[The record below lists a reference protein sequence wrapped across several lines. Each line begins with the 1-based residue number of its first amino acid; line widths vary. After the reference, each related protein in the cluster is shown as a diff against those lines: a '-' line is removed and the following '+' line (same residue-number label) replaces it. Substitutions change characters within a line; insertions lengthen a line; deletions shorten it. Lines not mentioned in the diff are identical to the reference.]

1 MEDESPPFY
10 MGGTQGIYNP
20 LYQRQGFDPTT
31 AFLHSAMPDPMYGTG
46 RPPRYDPMGGGGF
59 GGGGAAQLFNQFLPM
74 LMPMLM
80 GKNSTAGQVFPDG
93 GFYHQMQAKAFYEAN
108 QQAMQLAS
116 GSDTAAMS
124 RTIGGITQLITGETQ
139 TDATRKQ
146 SFAMAQKTAQMMP
159 FLTQILGPDLIDSLH
174 GSRGSATVFANQM
187 HSALRTSLDPVTG
200 AIGMSGESA
209 GRISQGIYENLFG
222 ENYNPASMHGMSAG
236 QAGML
241 ARELQVRGL
250 LGVPTGNLSVR
261 ERMSGIPE
269 DLSDETYRRIAR
281 NTKEIR
287 DTFGTD
293 GKGDGPT
300 ADQLDT
306 ATQKVRDTA
315 TRLRDRSQPEV
326 TADDLEKLP
335 GGEDLIRTSDANRI
349 TGRLKNLSG
358 AVKAMRDI
366 FGDMGNPN
374 APMREIVDG
383 LNRLTQGGLASM
395 TPGDLEM
402 TVRKTQE
409 ISKQT
414 GTSVEA
420 IMAMTDRAAQM
431 GDALGLNR
439 KYATNIGQKSALYG
453 SVVANTI
460 NLGAGIHGQV
470 TPEEAQMN
478 DLSARVAAAGS
489 PAANQMNAVLRMRA
503 ISGLTVKAGAEGDEL
518 RGYLNAIDAKNT
530 EYDYSRTNAAFIDML
545 QKGSDTS
552 AGAVQTMLDDRVG
565 NQRYGMR
572 AKTDDL
578 IRGLTLRNDAI
589 RMTYGPGVQQALN
602 SRFVDSKAADKLLK
616 AGVIDDKRDFQEMLR
631 AASIGIAEG
640 NFAMDPAIQG
650 NDAKRQAEHGKP
662 LHRILTAEISAKI
675 MARNPGMLPD
685 AAAAS
690 ATAIV
695 DGMIRDAGGMQSITG
710 DIEAGIGTAAAEDP
724 TARTA
729 PKAYAQY
736 STRVLANLEKA
747 DKQAEI
753 SALMSRAHSGFN
765 AVSPLR
771 RVMDFTQKDDV
782 TLSVDAIGEML
793 GGVSKAE
800 LARISPNGLLTTVL
814 GLNEKQRVL
823 SQDPKANYDKLK
835 FNADLLNAIN
845 QPGDTRFADEFMS
858 NYKDDERWTKNT
870 VVKKL
875 LEQAADINWRGSA
888 DDIGKTVPKAV
899 SGVSDEDIQAV
910 IEAGDR
916 AEKNLGRVDDTG
928 SSLPVDDSMKSDV
941 DTYFNASKS
950 EASRIYADK
959 YAMRHLGAGSE
970 KLVSGLISDNEKLD
984 ALVKESKGT
993 LAELRA
999 GAEPNSGE
1007 ARRLMA
1013 ATKGA
1018 YADIQTRYGPS
1029 VSSTP
1034 TTAAENI
1041 EIDSRVQFD
1050 TDNDTI
1056 EKKQEAARKALM
1068 DILPSDDKSKAGAN
1082 AITKSL
1088 EGLLQAG
1095 EGRRA
1100 TAVHSAVIARKGILQ
1115 LALKK
1120 KLFGADKT
1128 EISQL
1133 TEAEQR
1139 NAEKML
1145 EAADSDLTDEER
1157 TDFKRQQDASSIF
1170 DPIDAADNTSADARV
1185 EGLRKN
1191 IEALQAGNK
1200 TGTDDKTMHIVMSG
1214 SFEEVGENGRLFD
1227 IRGRGDEAARALIN
1241 TAVS

>member
-1 MEDESPPFY
+1 
-10 MGGTQGIYNP
+10 
-20 LYQRQGFDPTT
+20 
-31 AFLHSAMPDPMYGTG
+31 
-46 RPPRYDPMGGGGF
+46 MGGGGF

-80 GKNSTAGQVFPDG
+80 GKNRTAGQFFPDSN
-93 GFYHQMQAKAFYEAN
+93 FYHQMQAQEFYKAN

-116 GSDTAAMS
+116 DSDTAAMS
-124 RTIGGITQLITGETQ
+124 RTIGGITQLITGEKQ

-159 FLTQILGPDLIDSLH
+159 LLTQILGPDLIDSLH
-174 GSRGSATVFANQM
+174 GSRGSAAVFANQM

-293 GKGDGPT
+293 GKGGGPT

-545 QKGSDTS
+545 QKGSDTG

-578 IRGLTLRNDAI
+578 IRGITLRNDAI

-602 SRFVDSKAADKLLK
+602 SRFIDSKAADKLLA
-616 AGVIDDKRDFQEMLR
+616 AGVIGDKRDFQDILR
-631 AASIGIAEG
+631 DVSVGIAES

-650 NDAKRQAEHGKP
+650 NDVKRQAAHGEA
-662 LHRILTAEISAKI
+662 LRNQFTAQI
-675 MARNPGMLPD
+675 MRRNPGMRPD
-685 AAAAS
+685 AVA
-690 ATAIV
+690 AIV
-695 DGMIRDAGGMQSITG
+695 AGMIQDVDGGMQSLTG
-710 DIEAGIGTAAAEDP
+710 SIEAGIGTAAAEDP

-736 STRVLANLEKA
+736 STRVLANLERA

-814 GLNEKQRVL
+814 GLNEDQRAM

-845 QPGDTRFADEFMS
+845 QPGDTGFAEEFM
-858 NYKDDERWTKNT
+858 NYYKDDERWTENT

-875 LEQAADINWRGSA
+875 LEQAADINWRGTA

-970 KLVSGLISDNEKLD
+970 KLMQGLISDNEKLD

-993 LAELRA
+993 LAELLA
-999 GAEPNSGE
+999 GAEPNSVE

-1018 YADIQTRYGPS
+1018 YADIQTRYGAP
-1029 VSSTP
+1029 VSRTP